1 MVKQQ
6 KRPYKHLEIHRTQ
19 GKCIENA
26 EESCG
31 TLGYAKD
38 ARILMTIA
46 KAQGWGGIGRKW
58 SGFDIKSRI
67 YYEDSTIRSSIVTCI
82 DDLIS

>member
-6 KRPYKHLEIHRTQ
+6 KRPYKHSEIHKTQ

-26 EESCG
+26 EEYG
-31 TLGYAKD
+31 GPLGYAKN

-46 KAQGWGGIGRKW
+46 KAGDIGGKW
-58 SGFDIKSRI
+58 LGFDIKSRI
-67 YYEDSTIRSSIVTCI
+67 FHEDNTIRSSIVTCN
-82 DDLIS
+82 DNY